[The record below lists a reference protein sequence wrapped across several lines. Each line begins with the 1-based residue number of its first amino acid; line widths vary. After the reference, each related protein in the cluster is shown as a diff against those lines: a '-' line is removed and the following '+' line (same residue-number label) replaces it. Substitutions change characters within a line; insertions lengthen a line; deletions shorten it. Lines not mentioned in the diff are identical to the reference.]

1 MYSVDCCPKGL
12 VIGKQGENEAEKI
25 AIDFSPWASEFGA
38 GTISARLR
46 RPKDSAAYPV
56 ALITEGTTAT
66 WTISATD
73 TQYAGAGSLQ
83 LVYIV
88 GDVVAKSVIWPVRV
102 LPSLEAGEAPEP
114 YESWLDTL
122 EGLAADTQGNA
133 RDAAASAADAA
144 QSATSAAASA
154 QDAAESAAS
163 ITGLTA
169 VAETLPEGSEASAS
183 FDGATDTL
191 TLGIPKGDT
200 GAAGPKG
207 DTGSA
212 GADGFS
218 PSASVTKT
226 DGDITITITDK
237 DGTTSETL
245 EVDDALDETS
255 ENPVQN
261 QAIQNALWNMLPVDI
276 ASGAI
281 ASFPD
286 GAYDVPMLSLKA
298 QIEPVQDLHGY
309 DSPWPAG
316 GGKNLVD
323 QPAIL
328 AVGATIESDGS
339 YHVLYASS
347 LVNIVVFQND
357 GTSGQFA
364 VTFKYKNSGTSRG
377 VYPKIVY
384 TDSTEE
390 ALPINVGSTTYVTVT
405 KVSNASKT
413 VDRVV
418 LVYGSNVETWFYIQV
433 EKGNTPTSWTP
444 YSNICPI
451 SGHTEVVTEVCGV
464 NLADDS
470 QFSVEQPSWYEGQ
483 YWLGLTDNGD
493 GTYTET
499 RPIGWG
505 GYGLVYV
512 GTFKSG
518 TYFVSAE
525 LKDLASVTCAMNY
538 IFKRKGTWD
547 TVESYTNSSITSLGR
562 YGASKTI
569 SEECDL
575 WIVCAPYISNG
586 ANVKFGNIQ
595 VEVGTVMTDYH
606 AYQGE
611 TIPVSWETEAGTV
624 YGGEVDVV
632 SGKLTVDRAMVDL
645 GSLTWRYNQA
655 NLSGFDTSDIVS
667 LVAGGNNAIC
677 SIYPNLNNPMTS
689 GNITANDGFFRIN
702 KKADGTS
709 ESGNFGV
716 GAVFIKDTRY
726 TDATE
731 FKTAMNGVQLCY
743 ELAEPIEYTIT
754 AHEVKTYL
762 GQNNLWNDV
771 GDTEVTYRADI
782 QKFIEKKVNG

>member
-218 PSASVTKT
+218 PSATVTKQ
-226 DGDITITITDK
+226 DGNITITITDK

-261 QAIQNALWNMLPVDI
+261 AAIVEAMRSMLPVDT
-276 ASGAI
+276 ASGSI

-286 GAYDVPMLSLKA
+286 GADNVPVKSLVV
-298 QIEPVQDLHGY
+298 QIEPIQEGSGDP
-309 DSPWPAG
+309 SP
-316 GGKNLVD
+316 D
-323 QPAIL
+323 
-328 AVGATIESDGS
+328 
-339 YHVLYASS
+339 
-347 LVNIVVFQND
+347 
-357 GTSGQFA
+357 
-364 VTFKYKNSGTSRG
+364 
-377 VYPKIVY
+377 
-384 TDSTEE
+384 
-390 ALPINVGSTTYVTVT
+390 NV
-405 KVSNASKT
+405 
-413 VDRVV
+413 R
-418 LVYGSNVETWFYIQV
+418 
-433 EKGNTPTSWTP
+433 
-444 YSNICPI
+444 PI

-611 TIPVSWETEAGTV
+611 TVQVSWESEAGTV
-624 YGGEVDVV
+624 YGGTLDVV
-632 SGKLTVDRAMVDL
+632 SGKLMVDMAIVDL
-645 GSLTWRYNQA
+645 GMLNWARSGTNVSGEYRFTANIPVEIATSGSVVPDMLCSHYKAISPNGTYTQNQGVSNNT
-655 NLSGFDTSDIVS
+655 NLSQVMVFDAAYKTYEAS
-667 LVAGGNNAIC
+667 A
-677 SIYPNLNNPMTS
+677 
-689 GNITANDGFFRIN
+689 
-702 KKADGTS
+702 
-709 ESGNFGV
+709 
-716 GAVFIKDTRY
+716 
-726 TDATE
+726 
-731 FKTAMNGVQLCY
+731 FKTAMDGIQLVY
-743 ELAEPIEYTIT
+743 PLAEPIEYTLT
-754 AHEVKTYL
+754 AQEVRTFL
-762 GQNNLWNDV
+762 GQNNIWNDT

-782 QKFIEKKVNG
+782 QKYIEKKVNA

>member
-207 DTGSA
+207 DTGAA

-218 PSASVTKT
+218 PSASVTKQ
-226 DGDITITITDK
+226 DGNITITVTDK

-261 QAIQNALWNMLPVDI
+261 QAIQNALWNLLPTDT
-276 ASGAI
+276 ASGSI

-286 GAYDVPMLSLKA
+286 GADDVPMLSLKA

-316 GGKNLVD
+316 GGKNKCMHYADRTNTNGITYTPTLDGIVVSGTATGASYSWD
-323 QPAIL
+323 STHSTYESALIKLPAGTY
-328 AVGATIESDGS
+328 AFSANQVPGASQAQGYIVFMGQTEGGTAIN
-339 YHVLYASS
+339 
-347 LVNIVVFQND
+347 NIVLA
-357 GTSGQFA
+357 GTILTQTA
-364 VTFKYKNSGTSRG
+364 TFSEPVGIYYGIYVANGESVNMTVKLQ
-377 VYPKIVY
+377 I
-384 TDSTEE
+384 E
-390 ALPINVGSTTYVTVT
+390 LGST
-405 KVSNASKT
+405 A
-413 VDRVV
+413 
-418 LVYGSNVETWFYIQV
+418 
-433 EKGNTPTSWTP
+433 TSWTP

-451 SGHTEVVTEVCGV
+451 SGHTGV
-464 NLADDS
+464 H
-470 QFSVEQPSWYEGQ
+470 VERTGGNIWDEEWESGQ
-483 YWLGLTDNGD
+483 YNG
-493 GTYTET
+493 
-499 RPIGWG
+499 
-505 GYGLVYV
+505 
-512 GTFKSG
+512 
-518 TYFVSAE
+518 
-525 LKDLASVTCAMNY
+525 
-538 IFKRKGTWD
+538 
-547 TVESYTNSSITSLGR
+547 
-562 YGASKTI
+562 
-569 SEECDL
+569 
-575 WIVCAPYISNG
+575 
-586 ANVKFGNIQ
+586 NVNTGNITKAADNTRIRSKNDIPVKENTTYYVFAPQ
-595 VEVGTVMTDYH
+595 PLFAYFLDKDKNWMNRVGYNGTTLAKNASFTTPEGCAYIKFFTVNTAAYDKNISINYPSTDHEYH

-611 TIPVSWETEAGTV
+611 TIPVSWESEAGTV
-624 YGGEVDVV
+624 YGGELDVV
-632 SGKLTVDRAMVDL
+632 SGKLTVDRVYALLDDASLWTEISSGTTPYAYQYYFRNRKIYANSYTGLMCSVMPVNSSNQNFTARWSSATSFTFCIKATNPELSIDVFKDL
-645 GSLTWRYNQA
+645 SSRRE
-655 NLSGFDTSDIVS
+655 LSIS
-667 LVAGGNNAIC
+667 
-677 SIYPNLNNPMTS
+677 
-689 GNITANDGFFRIN
+689 
-702 KKADGTS
+702 
-709 ESGNFGV
+709 
-716 GAVFIKDTRY
+716 
-726 TDATE
+726 
-731 FKTAMNGVQLCY
+731 Y
-743 ELAEPIEYTIT
+743 ELAEPIEYTLT
-754 AHEVKTYL
+754 PQEVKTYL
-762 GQNNLWNDV
+762 GQNNIWNDV

-782 QKFIEKKVNG
+782 AKYIEKKVNA